1 MADSLE
7 TIRGR
12 MQSAAADVWDS
23 EDEDIQAAIQ
33 GLREFFGA
41 DARQV
46 YRDAAFSSGSLR
58 DNMTAASEQFGVK
71 EEFTSRWQ
79 SDDTLQTLQYAVKNR
94 FQDIWAGNTEAADE
108 IYDAFQDANISELN
122 TMCADGNYGDV
133 MDELGNPD
141 NVDTPGNFADCA
153 RVVARVQGIGATLEG
168 MYRGN

>member
-12 MQSAAADVWDS
+12 MQSAAAEVWDS

-33 GLREFFGA
+33 DLRQFYGD

-58 DNMTAASEQFGVK
+58 ENMIDASEQFGVK
-71 EEFTSRWQ
+71 EEFISKWQ
-79 SDDTLQTLQYAVKNR
+79 SDSTLQSLQYAVKNQ
-94 FQDIWAGNTEAADE
+94 FQSIWAGNTEAADE
-108 IYDAFQDANISELN
+108 IYNAFQDANISELN

-133 MDELGNPD
+133 MDELGDPD
-141 NVDTPGNFADCA
+141 LQSPSNFAECA
-153 RVVARVQGIGATLEG
+153 RVVARVQGIGDTLEG